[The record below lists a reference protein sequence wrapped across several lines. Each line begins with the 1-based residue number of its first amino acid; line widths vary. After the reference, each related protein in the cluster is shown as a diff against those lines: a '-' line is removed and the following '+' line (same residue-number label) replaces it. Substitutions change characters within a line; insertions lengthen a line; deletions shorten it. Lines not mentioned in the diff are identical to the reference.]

1 MLRALLSLTALTL
14 LPVPLSVQQA
24 LSPQQAADASKA
36 SLLILSKKGE
46 QLAIVDP
53 ISLKVLA
60 RIPAGSNPHEVIAS
74 ADGRT
79 AFISNYGYGAFHT
92 ITPVDLVT
100 RHALPAI
107 ETGALRG
114 PHGLAFAQGQ
124 LWFTAEIA
132 KSIARYNPA
141 THTIEE
147 IVGLGQNRTH
157 MLFVAPDLSL
167 IVTSNVNSSTVSL
180 LQQQPIPPP
189 PGTPPSTAPH
199 TEWGQTILPVGHRP
213 EGFDVSPSHQEIWV
227 GNGKDGTLSIIN
239 VPTRKVVATL
249 PANLKDVVR
258 LRFTP
263 DGRLVLIAS
272 LHEDSLA
279 IYDAATRREIKRI
292 PIAPGGGGGILVQP
306 DGARAFVSC
315 SKDNYVAVIDL
326 KTLTVT
332 SHIETGPEPDG
343 LAWATHP

>member
-1 MLRALLSLTALTL
+1 MLRAILSLAALTL
-14 LPVPLSVQQA
+14 LPVPMST
-24 LSPQQAADASKA
+24 QQAAGKA

-46 QLAIVDP
+46 TLSIVDP
-53 ISLKVLA
+53 ASLEVLA
-60 RIPAGSNPHEVIAS
+60 RIPAGPNPHEVIAS
-74 ADGRT
+74 ADGNT

-92 ITPVDLVT
+92 ITPVDLAT
-100 RHALPAI
+100 RRALPAI
-107 ETGALRG
+107 DTGALRG

-167 IVTSNVNSSTVSL
+167 IVTSNVNSGTVSL
-180 LQQQPIPPP
+180 LEQQPIPPP
-189 PGTPPSTAPH
+189 PGTPPPSAPRS
-199 TEWGQTILPVGHRP
+199 EWSQTVIPVGHRP
-213 EGFDVSPSHQEIWV
+213 EGFDVSPSHKEIWV
-227 GNGKDGTLSIIN
+227 GNGKDGTLSILDI
-239 VPTRKVVATL
+239 PTRKVVATL
-249 PANLKDVVR
+249 PANLNGVVR

-272 LHEDSLA
+272 LHEDFLA
-279 IYDAATRREIKRI
+279 VYDAATRHEIKRI
-292 PIAPGGGGGILVQP
+292 PIAPDGGGGILVQP
-306 DGARAFVSC
+306 DGARAFISC
-315 SKDNYVAVIDL
+315 SKDNFVAVINL

-332 SHIETGPEPDG
+332 SHIEAGPEPDG
-343 LAWATHP
+343 LAWATHT